1 MSDPTRPTNP
11 PPEVPEEF
19 ADAYREAYQRAL
31 GSSEP
36 VPAEPEQAG
45 SGADQP
51 RESGSEAE
59 PTPSGRQRPA
69 GAHADWSAAERFEP
83 EELAPVAGGGQWTE
97 YSAGSGWERY
107 RGSRWF
113 VPGLLLLAAL
123 LLVLAAYGVGRIFAI
138 GVHDARPTAGETS
151 GATVPASDPQEKSPG
166 SAQHSQQPQTRQHK
180 PKPPK
185 ARTAPWRGKVTA
197 VAPAGASA
205 GCVDR
210 PGVDAAGHRVTYQP
224 HNAVD
229 GRHDTAWR
237 CPGRAIGQRLVVH
250 LRHTVAVG
258 AVGLIPGYAKT
269 DSTSGADRYA
279 ENNRIT
285 AVRWRLGNGVSVV
298 QHLDGAASD
307 RSMQTMRV
315 PRTRTHRLELQVLAV
330 RQGPRDTTC
339 VSEVRVGRAL

>member
-1 MSDPTRPTNP
+1 
-11 PPEVPEEF
+11 VPEEF

-31 GSSEP
+31 EHP
-36 VPAEPEQAG
+36 DTAPPEPEQPET
-45 SGADQP
+45 GA
-51 RESGSEAE
+51 SGSEAE
-59 PTPSGRQRPA
+59 PIGPVRQRPA

-83 EELAPVAGGGQWTE
+83 EELDPVAGGGRWTE
-97 YSAGSGWERY
+97 YAVESGWERY

-113 VPGLLLLAAL
+113 VPSLLLLAAL
-123 LLVLAAYGVGRIFAI
+123 ILVLAAYGVGRLFAT
-138 GVHDARPTAGETS
+138 GVHDARPTAGETR
-151 GATVPASDPQEKSPG
+151 GVTVPASDPEEKSPG
-166 SAQHSQQPQTRQHK
+166 SAQHSQQPQARK

-185 ARTAPWRGKVTA
+185 ARPAAPWRGKVTA

-224 HNAVD
+224 RNAVD

-237 CPGRAIGQRLVVH
+237 CPGRGIGQRLVVR
-250 LRHTVAVG
+250 LPRTVAVG
-258 AVGLIPGYAKT
+258 AVGLVPGYAKT
-269 DSTSGADRYA
+269 DPRSGADRYA

-307 RSMQTMRV
+307 RSMQTVRV
-315 PRTRTHRLELQVLAV
+315 PRTRTHRIELQVLAV
-330 RQGPRDTTC
+330 RQGPRNTTC